1 MKQVSLRLR
10 DGKVDVLDV
19 PPPTGAPEYL
29 LVDVRASVLS
39 VGTERSKIEAGRD
52 SLIGKAR
59 ARPDQ
64 ARQVIEKARR
74 DGLRDTIHSVRTRL
88 NQPTALGYS
97 AAGVVLGVGAR
108 VRGIAPGDRVACGG
122 GDHAVHADVVQVP
135 GNLCVPLPD
144 KVTFETGA
152 FATIASVAMHGV
164 RQADVRLGERVVVIG
179 LGLVGQ
185 LTAQILRAAGCVVAG
200 VDLSPSLVEKAL
212 SLGSIDVGYER
223 VALDHL
229 ATLAAAGGADA
240 VIITASSRSS
250 DPVELAVRLL
260 RDRGRVVIVG
270 DVHVDVPRGPSYDH
284 EVDIRFSRS
293 YGPGRYDREYEERG
307 LDYPIGYV
315 RWTEQRNMAAFLD
328 LVESHRVD
336 VDALI
341 LERVPVD
348 RAAEAYERHVLT
360 SASPL
365 GVVLQY
371 RATQL
376 ESGSEHD
383 DLRRNGHAVHGAASA
398 PRTSA
403 TVNVIG
409 AGSFAR
415 RVLIPG
421 LSKAGFTLRAV
432 ASAKGL
438 SARAA
443 ADEFGF
449 ARTLTPEEAIADPGA
464 GVVAIATR
472 HAAHAALAEAA
483 LRAGKAVFVEKPPC
497 LTMSEL
503 DALRLAV
510 AESGHPMFVGFNRR
524 HASLAIELRDHV
536 RAAGGP
542 IDLIYRVNAG
552 PLPADHWLADPA
564 DGGGRLLG
572 EGCHFVDFACW
583 VVGSAPRIVKCT
595 MCADAARAL
604 GIAHGFTVILEF
616 ADGSAAT
623 VLYSARGATGL
634 GKEYVEAHAAGR
646 SAILDDFAKLTL
658 VGSRRPAHISRH
670 RDKGHLSQ
678 FAQLRGAL
686 TDGDGHGAFFDP
698 DPLESMEATLAAL
711 RDAHRLPE
719 NWMAACAASV
729 DT

>member
-10 DGKVDVLDV
+10 DGKVEVLDV
-19 PPPTGAPEYL
+19 PPPTGAPECV

-64 ARQVIEKARR
+64 ARQVLEKARR
-74 DGLRDTIHSVRTRL
+74 DGLRDTIHAVRTRL
-88 NQPTALGYS
+88 NHPTALGYS
-97 AAGVVLGVGAR
+97 AAGVVLEVGAR

-144 KVTFETGA
+144 DVAFETGA

-164 RQADVRLGERVVVIG
+164 RQADARLGERVVVIG

-185 LTAQILRAAGCVVAG
+185 LTAQILRAAGCVVIG
-200 VDLSPSLVEKAL
+200 IDLAPSLVEKAL
-212 SLGSIDVGYER
+212 SLGSIDAGYER
-223 VALDHL
+223 AALDRL
-229 ATLAAAGGADA
+229 PDVAGGADA
-240 VIITASSRSS
+240 VIVTASTRSS
-250 DPVELAVRLL
+250 DPIELAVRLL
-260 RDRGRVVIVG
+260 RDRGRVVVVG
-270 DVHVDVPRGPSYDH
+270 DVHVDVPRGPSYDR

-328 LVESHRVD
+328 LVDSHRVD
-336 VDALI
+336 LDGLI

-348 RAAEAYERHVLT
+348 RAAEAYDRHVLAE
-360 SASPL
+360 ASPL

-371 RATQL
+371 GATQPQW
-376 ESGSEHD
+376 GSEPD
-383 DLRRNGHAVHGAASA
+383 GLRRNGHRVNDPSA
-398 PRTSA
+398 LHRTTC

-421 LSKAGFTLRAV
+421 LAKAGFSLGAV

-443 ADEFGF
+443 ADEFNF
-449 ARTLTPEEAIADPGA
+449 ARTMTADEAIADPEA
-464 GVVAIATR
+464 SVVAIATR

-483 LRAGKAVFVEKPPC
+483 LHAGKPVFVEKPPC
-497 LTMSEL
+497 LTMTEL
-503 DALRLAV
+503 DALRCAV
-510 AESGHPMFVGFNRR
+510 AESGQPLFVGFNRR
-524 HASLAIELRDHV
+524 HAYLARELRDHV
-536 RAAGGP
+536 RGAGGP
-542 IDLIYRVNAG
+542 IDLMYRVNAG
-552 PLPADHWLADPA
+552 PLPPGHWLADQD

-583 VVGSAPRIVKCT
+583 VVGSAPQVIKCA
-595 MCADAARAL
+595 MSGEVDQAL
-604 GIAHGFTVILEF
+604 AIAPGFTVILEF
-616 ADGSAAT
+616 GDGSIAT

-658 VGSRRPAHISRH
+658 LGSRRPARVSSH
-670 RDKGHLSQ
+670 RDKGHVTQ
-678 FAQLRGAL
+678 FAQLHRVL
-686 TDGDGHGAFFDP
+686 TGGDGEGAFSDP
-698 DPLESMEATLAAL
+698 DPLESMEATLVAL
-711 RDAHRLPE
+711 SDAHRLPE
-719 NWMAACAASV
+719 NRMAACAVSA